1 MSRLVFDEM
10 PETWPLARERVD
22 AALRSLRAVLDR
34 GFRAREQYSAVVDTV
49 IDTDAL
55 PMPIEV
61 PGLRS
66 TPLSVMV
73 LRATAQRTA
82 DGMVITTPAVTWTW
96 RGGRVVIHAVG
107 TLAAATR
114 YDATIA
120 VME

>member
-1 MSRLVFDEM
+1 MSRLVFEQM
-10 PETWPLARERVD
+10 PPTWEKARERVD
-22 AALRSLRAVLDR
+22 TALRSLRAVLDR
-34 GFRAREQYSAVVDTV
+34 GFRAREQFTSVIDAV

-55 PMPIEV
+55 PLPIEV
-61 PGLRS
+61 PGLLAS
-66 TPLSVMV
+66 PLSVLV
-73 LRATAQRTA
+73 LRATAQRTT

>member
-10 PETWPLARERVD
+10 PDTWPLARERVD